1 MNFLKKLAKNR
12 RGSALIETL
21 VIYVA
26 IAAAGVVVVAFLMQA
41 INTAAGKDIV
51 TGDGGKGSQAPSI
64 TPGE

>member
-41 INTAAGKDIV
+41 INKAAGKNIV
-51 TGDGGKGSQAPSI
+51 NDKGGEGN
-64 TPGE
+64 GEAIVDKP